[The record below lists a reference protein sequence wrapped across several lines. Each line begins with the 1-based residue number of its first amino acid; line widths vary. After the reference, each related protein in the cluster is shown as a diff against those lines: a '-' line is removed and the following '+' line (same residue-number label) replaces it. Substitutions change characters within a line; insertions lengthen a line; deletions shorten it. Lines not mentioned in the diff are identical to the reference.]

1 MPTKICNDC
10 KEVKDS
16 NEFAKNKYDKK
27 DGRKTICKFCNNI
40 RSKKYHNKH
49 KEKINN
55 RQKEYYQANA
65 EKLRRYTREYHQKK
79 SKQCENTRLLYTY
92 GISLDEK
99 LRMIDSQNHQCA
111 CCNEELY
118 PTHGNI
124 CVDHDHSTGVVRK
137 ILCRSCNMALGIM
150 NENPDKI
157 TKLLQYSLYCKNL
170 REGT

>member
-16 NEFAKNKYDKK
+16 NKFAKNKYDKK

-65 EKLRRYTREYHQKK
+65 
-79 SKQCENTRLLYTY
+79 
-92 GISLDEK
+92 EK